1 MAVITYSQVNERYS
15 NQEQRDAARKLIAAG
30 RFGLGLFILGL
41 VALGIKVCEAQSS
54 GANPADTTVGALL
67 IAFLLFLFV
76 YLPSLGVRSLNGK
89 NIVKLSAV
97 VGMIS
102 SIILAPSIIG
112 ILCMVRYIKAA
123 AALKHYEPFYEE
135 TDNNDDVQ
143 VADIEDD
150 QPPTQPFR
158 GYQRNGVANIE
169 DDQPPTLLRKLLR
182 KRLSSIFAVLY
193 ALSMLAA
200 TTAAVMAYSQGKE
213 PDANMQGVYFIFA
226 FVFAL
231 ASGISAIVEIFTAK
245 AGKRLRAAGHLLCVL
260 GFGILV
266 LAAIVGVSAMFD
278 QAHLRTDA
286 ANASN
291 SATHTPRDKY
301 DEGPPDATEILEL
314 VNQERQSKGV
324 SPLAVDERLV
334 ASAREK
340 AEDMVKN
347 QYLEHISPAT
357 GVDGYTLVFRNTNQL
372 CSYAGENLQWYP
384 KYGATS
390 RDSYNSTKGSEA
402 HHNATIDSKYKLVGI
417 YVAEGRLNGQDGY
430 YSVQHF
436 CQLN

>member
-15 NQEQRDAARKLIAAG
+15 NQEQRDAARKLVAAG
-30 RFGLGLFILGL
+30 RLGLGLFILAL
-41 VALGIKVCEAQSS
+41 VVLGVKTGVGQSN

-67 IAFLLFLFV
+67 IALLLFLVV
-76 YLPSLGVRSLNGK
+76 YLPSVGVRNLGSK
-89 NIVKLSAV
+89 KMVKLSVAV
-97 VGMIS
+97 G
-102 SIILAPSIIG
+102 ILGSVMLTPGIVG
-112 ILCMVRYIKAA
+112 ILCMVRYIKAV

-135 TDNNDDVQ
+135 TGSNDDVQ

-158 GYQRNGVANIE
+158 GYQRNGVADIE

-182 KRLSSIFAVLY
+182 KRLSSVFAVLY
-193 ALSMLAA
+193 ALSMLVA

-266 LAAIVGVSAMFD
+266 LAAMIGVFS
-278 QAHLRTDA
+278 QAHPGTTK
-286 ANASN
+286 ANAGN
-291 SATHTPRDKY
+291 THTTRDKY

-340 AEDMVKN
+340 AEDMAVRS
-347 QYLEHISPAT
+347 YLKHDNPEGVPGTELVFKRTGDLCKYGGENIQFFPGEKVTSRMVVNSWKESKPHYDGMLNGKYLLT
-357 GVDGYTLVFRNTNQL
+357 GVYVKQGT
-372 CSYAGENLQWYP
+372 YA
-384 KYGATS
+384 AS
-390 RDSYNSTKGSEA
+390 
-402 HHNATIDSKYKLVGI
+402 
-417 YVAEGRLNGQDGY
+417 DGY

-436 CQLN
+436 CQIEQ

>member
-143 VADIEDD
+143 VAD
-150 QPPTQPFR
+150 
-158 GYQRNGVANIE
+158 IE

-340 AEDMVKN
+340 AEDMAVRS
-347 QYLEHISPAT
+347 YLKHDNPEGVPGTELVFKRTGDLCKYGGENIQFFPGEKVTSRMVVNSWKESKPHYDGMLNGKYLLT
-357 GVDGYTLVFRNTNQL
+357 GVYVKQGT
-372 CSYAGENLQWYP
+372 YA
-384 KYGATS
+384 AS
-390 RDSYNSTKGSEA
+390 
-402 HHNATIDSKYKLVGI
+402 
-417 YVAEGRLNGQDGY
+417 DGY

-436 CQLN
+436 CQIEQ

>member
-143 VADIEDD
+143 VANIEDD

-193 ALSMLAA
+193 ALSMLVA

-266 LAAIVGVSAMFD
+266 LAAMIGVFS
-278 QAHLRTDA
+278 QVHPGTTK
-286 ANASN
+286 ANAGN
-291 SATHTPRDKY
+291 THTTRDKY

-340 AEDMVKN
+340 AEDMAVRS
-347 QYLEHISPAT
+347 YLKHDNPEGVPGTELVFKRTGDLCKYGGENIQFFPGEKVTSRMVVNSWKESKPHYDGMLNGKYLLT
-357 GVDGYTLVFRNTNQL
+357 GVYVKQGT
-372 CSYAGENLQWYP
+372 YA
-384 KYGATS
+384 AS
-390 RDSYNSTKGSEA
+390 
-402 HHNATIDSKYKLVGI
+402 
-417 YVAEGRLNGQDGY
+417 DGY

-436 CQLN
+436 CQIEQ

>member
-1 MAVITYSQVNERYS
+1 MAVITYSQIDERYS
-15 NQEQRDAARKLIAAG
+15 NQKQQDAARKIVAAG
-30 RFGLGLFILGL
+30 RLGVTLFVLAL

-54 GANPADTTVGALL
+54 GANPADTTALTL
-67 IAFLLFLFV
+67 FIALLLFLVV
-76 YLPSLGVRSLNGK
+76 YLPSVGVRNLGSK
-89 NIVKLSAV
+89 KMVKLSV
-97 VGMIS
+97 IVG
-102 SIILAPSIIG
+102 ILGSVMLTPGIIG

-143 VADIEDD
+143 
-150 QPPTQPFR
+150 
-158 GYQRNGVANIE
+158 VANIE

>member
-1 MAVITYSQVNERYS
+1 MAVITYSQVDERYS

-112 ILCMVRYIKAA
+112 ILCMVRYIKAV

-135 TDNNDDVQ
+135 TGSNDDVQ
-143 VADIEDD
+143 VAD
-150 QPPTQPFR
+150 
-158 GYQRNGVANIE
+158 IE

-193 ALSMLAA
+193 ALGMFVATMSAA
-200 TTAAVMAYSQGKE
+200 IAYSHGKE
-213 PDANMQGVYFIFA
+213 PDASMQGVYFIFA

-384 KYGATS
+384 KDGATS
-390 RDSYNSTKGSEA
+390 RNSYNSTKGSEA
-402 HHNATIDSKYKLVGI
+402 HHNATIDGKYKLVGI

-430 YSVQHF
+430 YSAQHF

>member
-1 MAVITYSQVNERYS
+1 MAVITYSQIDERYS
-15 NQEQRDAARKLIAAG
+15 NQKQQDAARKIVAAG
-30 RFGLGLFILGL
+30 RLGVTLFVLAL

-54 GANPADTTVGALL
+54 GANPADTTALTL
-67 IAFLLFLFV
+67 FIALLLFLVV
-76 YLPSLGVRSLNGK
+76 YLPSVGVRNLGSK
-89 NIVKLSAV
+89 KMVKLSV
-97 VGMIS
+97 IVG
-102 SIILAPSIIG
+102 ILGSVMLTPGIIG

-143 VADIEDD
+143 
-150 QPPTQPFR
+150 
-158 GYQRNGVANIE
+158 VANIE

-266 LAAIVGVSAMFD
+266 LAAMIGVFS
-278 QAHLRTDA
+278 QVHPGTTK
-286 ANASN
+286 ANAGN
-291 SATHTPRDKY
+291 THTTRDKY

-340 AEDMVKN
+340 AEDMAVRS
-347 QYLEHISPAT
+347 YLKHDNPEGVPGTELVFKRTGDLCKYGGENIQFFPGEKVTSRMVVNSWKESKPHYDGMLNGKYLLT
-357 GVDGYTLVFRNTNQL
+357 GVYVKQGT
-372 CSYAGENLQWYP
+372 YA
-384 KYGATS
+384 AS
-390 RDSYNSTKGSEA
+390 
-402 HHNATIDSKYKLVGI
+402 
-417 YVAEGRLNGQDGY
+417 DGY

-436 CQLN
+436 CQIEQ

>member
-143 VADIEDD
+143 VANIEDD

-266 LAAIVGVSAMFD
+266 LAAMIGVFS
-278 QAHLRTDA
+278 QVHPGTTK
-286 ANASN
+286 ANAGN
-291 SATHTPRDKY
+291 THTTRDKY

-340 AEDMVKN
+340 AEDMAVRS
-347 QYLEHISPAT
+347 YLKHDNPEGVPGTELVFKRTGDLCKYGGENIQFFPGEKVTSRMVVNSWKESKPHYDGMLNGKYLLT
-357 GVDGYTLVFRNTNQL
+357 GVYVKQGT
-372 CSYAGENLQWYP
+372 YA
-384 KYGATS
+384 AS
-390 RDSYNSTKGSEA
+390 
-402 HHNATIDSKYKLVGI
+402 
-417 YVAEGRLNGQDGY
+417 DGY

-436 CQLN
+436 CQIEQ

>member
-193 ALSMLAA
+193 AISMLVA

-213 PDANMQGVYFIFA
+213 PDVNTQGVYFIFA

-266 LAAIVGVSAMFD
+266 LAAMIGVFS
-278 QAHLRTDA
+278 QVHPGTTK
-286 ANASN
+286 ANAGN
-291 SATHTPRDKY
+291 THTTRDKY

-340 AEDMVKN
+340 AEDMAVRS
-347 QYLEHISPAT
+347 YLKHDNPEGVPGTELVFKRTGDLCKYGGENIQFFPGEKVTSRMVVNSWKESKPHYDGMLNGKYLLT
-357 GVDGYTLVFRNTNQL
+357 GVYVKQGT
-372 CSYAGENLQWYP
+372 YA
-384 KYGATS
+384 AS
-390 RDSYNSTKGSEA
+390 
-402 HHNATIDSKYKLVGI
+402 
-417 YVAEGRLNGQDGY
+417 DGY

-436 CQLN
+436 CQIEQ

>member
-1 MAVITYSQVNERYS
+1 MAVITYSQVDERYS
-15 NQEQRDAARKLIAAG
+15 NQEQRDAARKLVAAG
-30 RFGLGLFILGL
+30 RLGLGLFILGL

-54 GANPADTTVGALL
+54 GANPVDTTVSALL

-112 ILCMVRYIKAA
+112 ILCMVRYIKAV

-135 TDNNDDVQ
+135 TGSNDDVQ
-143 VADIEDD
+143 VAD
-150 QPPTQPFR
+150 
-158 GYQRNGVANIE
+158 IE

-266 LAAIVGVSAMFD
+266 LAAMIGVFS
-278 QAHLRTDA
+278 QVHPGTTK
-286 ANASN
+286 ANAGN
-291 SATHTPRDKY
+291 THTTRDKY

-340 AEDMVKN
+340 AEDMAVRS
-347 QYLEHISPAT
+347 YLKHDNPEGVPGTELVFKRTGDLCKYGGENIQFFPGEKVTSRMVVNSWKESKPHYDGMLNGKYLLT
-357 GVDGYTLVFRNTNQL
+357 GVYVKQGT
-372 CSYAGENLQWYP
+372 YA
-384 KYGATS
+384 AS
-390 RDSYNSTKGSEA
+390 
-402 HHNATIDSKYKLVGI
+402 
-417 YVAEGRLNGQDGY
+417 DGY

-436 CQLN
+436 CQIEQ

>member
-1 MAVITYSQVNERYS
+1 MAVITYSQVDERYS
-15 NQEQRDAARKLIAAG
+15 NQEQRDAARKLVAAG
-30 RFGLGLFILGL
+30 RLGLGLFILGL

-54 GANPADTTVGALL
+54 GANPVDTTVSALL

-150 QPPTQPFR
+150 QPPT
-158 GYQRNGVANIE
+158 
-169 DDQPPTLLRKLLR
+169 LLRKLLR

-245 AGKRLRAAGHLLCVL
+245 AGKRLRAVSHLLCVF

-266 LAAIVGVSAMFD
+266 LAAMIGVFS
-278 QAHLRTDA
+278 QVHPGTTK
-286 ANASN
+286 ANAGN
-291 SATHTPRDKY
+291 THTTRDKY

-340 AEDMVKN
+340 AEDMAVRS
-347 QYLEHISPAT
+347 YLKHDNPEGVPGTELVFKRTGDLCKYGGENIQFFPGEKVTSRMVVNSWKESKPHYDGMLNGKYLLT
-357 GVDGYTLVFRNTNQL
+357 GVYVKQGT
-372 CSYAGENLQWYP
+372 YA
-384 KYGATS
+384 AS
-390 RDSYNSTKGSEA
+390 
-402 HHNATIDSKYKLVGI
+402 
-417 YVAEGRLNGQDGY
+417 DGY

-436 CQLN
+436 CQIEQ

>member
-150 QPPTQPFR
+150 QPPT
-158 GYQRNGVANIE
+158 
-169 DDQPPTLLRKLLR
+169 LLRKLLR

-193 ALSMLAA
+193 ALSMLVA
-200 TTAAVMAYSQGKE
+200 TTAAVIAYSHGKE

-231 ASGISAIVEIFTAK
+231 ASGISAIVEIFTVK
-245 AGKRLRAAGHLLCVL
+245 AGKRLRAVGHLLCVL
-260 GFGILV
+260 GFGIFV
-266 LAAIVGVSAMFD
+266 LAATVGVLATFG

-340 AEDMVKN
+340 AEDMAVRS
-347 QYLEHISPAT
+347 YLKHDNPEGVPGTELVFKRTGDLCKYGGENIQFFPGEKVTSRMVVNSWKESKPHYDGMLNGKYLLT
-357 GVDGYTLVFRNTNQL
+357 GVYVKQGT
-372 CSYAGENLQWYP
+372 YA
-384 KYGATS
+384 AS
-390 RDSYNSTKGSEA
+390 
-402 HHNATIDSKYKLVGI
+402 
-417 YVAEGRLNGQDGY
+417 DGY

-436 CQLN
+436 CQIEQ

>member
-30 RFGLGLFILGL
+30 RLGLGLFILAL
-41 VALGIKVCEAQSS
+41 VVLGVKTGVGQSN

-112 ILCMVRYIKAA
+112 ILCMVRYIKAV

-135 TDNNDDVQ
+135 TGSNDDVQ
-143 VADIEDD
+143 VAD
-150 QPPTQPFR
+150 
-158 GYQRNGVANIE
+158 IE

-245 AGKRLRAAGHLLCVL
+245 AGKRLRAVSHLLCVF

-266 LAAIVGVSAMFD
+266 LAAMIGVFS
-278 QAHLRTDA
+278 QVHPGTTK
-286 ANASN
+286 ANAGN
-291 SATHTPRDKY
+291 THTTRDKY

-340 AEDMVKN
+340 AEDMAVRS
-347 QYLEHISPAT
+347 YLKHDNPEGVPGTELVFKRTGDLCKYGGENIQFFPGEKVTSRMVVNSWKESKPHYDGMLNGKYLLT
-357 GVDGYTLVFRNTNQL
+357 GVYVKQGT
-372 CSYAGENLQWYP
+372 YA
-384 KYGATS
+384 AS
-390 RDSYNSTKGSEA
+390 
-402 HHNATIDSKYKLVGI
+402 
-417 YVAEGRLNGQDGY
+417 DGY

-436 CQLN
+436 CQIEQ

>member
-1 MAVITYSQVNERYS
+1 MAVITYSQVDERYS
-15 NQEQRDAARKLIAAG
+15 NQEQRDAARKLVAAG
-30 RFGLGLFILGL
+30 RLGLGLFILGL
-41 VALGIKVCEAQSS
+41 VALGIKVCEAQFS
-54 GANPADTTVGALL
+54 GANPDDTTVSALL

-123 AALKHYEPFYEE
+123 GALKHYEPFCEE
-135 TDNNDDVQ
+135 TGDNDDVQ
-143 VADIEDD
+143 VAD
-150 QPPTQPFR
+150 
-158 GYQRNGVANIE
+158 IE

-193 ALSMLAA
+193 ALSMLVA

-213 PDANMQGVYFIFA
+213 PDINMQGVYFIFA

-266 LAAIVGVSAMFD
+266 LAAMIGVFS
-278 QAHLRTDA
+278 QVHPGTTK
-286 ANASN
+286 ANAGN
-291 SATHTPRDKY
+291 THTTRDKY

-340 AEDMVKN
+340 AEDMAVRS
-347 QYLEHISPAT
+347 YLKHDNPEGVPGTELVFKRTGDLCKYGGENIQFFPGEKVTSRMVVNSWKESKPHYDGMLNGKYLLT
-357 GVDGYTLVFRNTNQL
+357 GVYVKQGT
-372 CSYAGENLQWYP
+372 YA
-384 KYGATS
+384 AS
-390 RDSYNSTKGSEA
+390 
-402 HHNATIDSKYKLVGI
+402 
-417 YVAEGRLNGQDGY
+417 DGY

-436 CQLN
+436 CQIEQ

>member
-1 MAVITYSQVNERYS
+1 MAVITYSQVDERYS

-30 RFGLGLFILGL
+30 RFGLGLFVLALVVLG
-41 VALGIKVCEAQSS
+41 VKTATQSS
-54 GANPADTTVGALL
+54 GINPADTTALAL
-67 IAFLLFLFV
+67 FIAFLLFLFV
-76 YLPSLGVRSLNGK
+76 YLPSVGVRNLGSK
-89 NIVKLSAV
+89 KMVKLSVAV
-97 VGMIS
+97 G
-102 SIILAPSIIG
+102 ILGSVMLTPGIIG
-112 ILCMVRYIKAA
+112 ILCMVRYIKAV

-135 TDNNDDVQ
+135 TGSNDDVQ
-143 VADIEDD
+143 VAD
-150 QPPTQPFR
+150 
-158 GYQRNGVANIE
+158 IE

-245 AGKRLRAAGHLLCVL
+245 AGKRLRAVSHLLCVF

-266 LAAIVGVSAMFD
+266 LAAMIGVFS
-278 QAHLRTDA
+278 QVHPGTTK
-286 ANASN
+286 ANAGN
-291 SATHTPRDKY
+291 THTTRDKY

>member
-15 NQEQRDAARKLIAAG
+15 NQEQRDAARKLVAAG
-30 RFGLGLFILGL
+30 RLGLGLFILAL
-41 VALGIKVCEAQSS
+41 VVLGVKTGVGQSN

-67 IAFLLFLFV
+67 IALLLFLVV
-76 YLPSLGVRSLNGK
+76 YLPSVGVRNLGSK
-89 NIVKLSAV
+89 KMVKLSVAV
-97 VGMIS
+97 G
-102 SIILAPSIIG
+102 ILGSVMLTPGIVG
-112 ILCMVRYIKAA
+112 ILCMVRYIKAVG
-123 AALKHYEPFYEE
+123 ALKHYEPFCEE
-135 TDNNDDVQ
+135 TGDNDDVQ
-143 VADIEDD
+143 VAD
-150 QPPTQPFR
+150 
-158 GYQRNGVANIE
+158 IE

-193 ALSMLAA
+193 ALSMLVA

-213 PDANMQGVYFIFA
+213 PDINMQGVYFIFA

-245 AGKRLRAAGHLLCVL
+245 AGKRLRAVSHLLCVF

-266 LAAIVGVSAMFD
+266 LAAMIGVFS
-278 QAHLRTDA
+278 QVHPGTTK
-286 ANASN
+286 ANAGN
-291 SATHTPRDKY
+291 THTTRDKY

-340 AEDMVKN
+340 AEDMAVRS
-347 QYLEHISPAT
+347 YLKHDNPEGVPGTELVFKRTGDLCKYGGENIQFFPGEKITSRMVVNSWKESKPHYDGMLNGKYLLT
-357 GVDGYTLVFRNTNQL
+357 GVYVKQGT
-372 CSYAGENLQWYP
+372 YA
-384 KYGATS
+384 AS
-390 RDSYNSTKGSEA
+390 
-402 HHNATIDSKYKLVGI
+402 
-417 YVAEGRLNGQDGY
+417 DGY

-436 CQLN
+436 CQIEQ

>member
-1 MAVITYSQVNERYS
+1 MAVITYSQVDERYS
-15 NQEQRDAARKLIAAG
+15 NQEQRDAARKLVAAG
-30 RFGLGLFILGL
+30 RLGLGLFILGL

-54 GANPADTTVGALL
+54 GANPVDTTVSALL

-76 YLPSLGVRSLNGK
+76 YLPSVGMRNLGSK
-89 NIVKLSAV
+89 KTVKLSAV
-97 VGMIS
+97 TG
-102 SIILAPSIIG
+102 IIG
-112 ILCMVRYIKAA
+112 SVILTPGIVGIWSMVRYIKAA
-123 AALKHYEPFYEE
+123 AALKHYEPFCEE
-135 TDNNDDVQ
+135 TGDNDDVQ
-143 VADIEDD
+143 VAD
-150 QPPTQPFR
+150 
-158 GYQRNGVANIE
+158 IE

-213 PDANMQGVYFIFA
+213 PDINMQGVYFIFA

-266 LAAIVGVSAMFD
+266 LAAMIGVFS
-278 QAHLRTDA
+278 QAHPGTTK
-286 ANASN
+286 ANAGN
-291 SATHTPRDKY
+291 THTPRDKY

-340 AEDMVKN
+340 AEDMAVRS
-347 QYLEHISPAT
+347 YLKHDNPEGVPGTELVFKRTGDLCKYGGENIQFFPGEKVTSRMVVNSWKESKPHYDGMLNGKYLLT
-357 GVDGYTLVFRNTNQL
+357 GVYVKQGT
-372 CSYAGENLQWYP
+372 YA
-384 KYGATS
+384 AS
-390 RDSYNSTKGSEA
+390 
-402 HHNATIDSKYKLVGI
+402 
-417 YVAEGRLNGQDGY
+417 DGY

-436 CQLN
+436 CQIEQ

>member
-1 MAVITYSQVNERYS
+1 MAVITYSQIDERYS
-15 NQEQRDAARKLIAAG
+15 NQKQQDAARKIVAAG
-30 RFGLGLFILGL
+30 RLGVTLFVLAL

-54 GANPADTTVGALL
+54 GANPVDTTVSALL

-112 ILCMVRYIKAA
+112 ILCMVRYIKAVG
-123 AALKHYEPFYEE
+123 ALKHYEPFCEE
-135 TDNNDDVQ
+135 TGDNDDVQ
-143 VADIEDD
+143 VAD
-150 QPPTQPFR
+150 
-158 GYQRNGVANIE
+158 IE

-213 PDANMQGVYFIFA
+213 PDINMQGVYFIFA

-266 LAAIVGVSAMFD
+266 LAAMIGVFS
-278 QAHLRTDA
+278 QAHPGTTK
-286 ANASN
+286 ANAGN
-291 SATHTPRDKY
+291 THTPRDKY

-340 AEDMVKN
+340 AEDMAVRS
-347 QYLEHISPAT
+347 YLKHDNPEGVPGTELVFKRTGDLCKYGGENIQFFPGEKVTSRMVVNSWKESKPHYDGMLNGKYLLT
-357 GVDGYTLVFRNTNQL
+357 GVYVKQGT
-372 CSYAGENLQWYP
+372 YA
-384 KYGATS
+384 AS
-390 RDSYNSTKGSEA
+390 
-402 HHNATIDSKYKLVGI
+402 
-417 YVAEGRLNGQDGY
+417 DGY

-436 CQLN
+436 CQIEQ

>member
-245 AGKRLRAAGHLLCVL
+245 AGKRSRAVSHLLCVL

-266 LAAIVGVSAMFD
+266 LAAMIGVFS
-278 QAHLRTDA
+278 QAHPGTTK
-286 ANASN
+286 ANAGN
-291 SATHTPRDKY
+291 THTTRDKY

-340 AEDMVKN
+340 AEDMAVRS
-347 QYLEHISPAT
+347 YLKHDNPEGVPGTELVFKRTGDLCKYGGENIQFFPGEKVTSRMVVNSWKESKPHYDGMLNGKYLLT
-357 GVDGYTLVFRNTNQL
+357 GVYVKQGT
-372 CSYAGENLQWYP
+372 YA
-384 KYGATS
+384 AS
-390 RDSYNSTKGSEA
+390 
-402 HHNATIDSKYKLVGI
+402 
-417 YVAEGRLNGQDGY
+417 DGY

-436 CQLN
+436 CQIEQ

>member
-1 MAVITYSQVNERYS
+1 MAVITYSQVDERYS

-30 RFGLGLFILGL
+30 RFGLGLFVLALVVLG
-41 VALGIKVCEAQSS
+41 VKTATQSS
-54 GANPADTTVGALL
+54 GINPADTTALAL
-67 IAFLLFLFV
+67 FIAFLLFLFV
-76 YLPSLGVRSLNGK
+76 YLPSVGVRNLGSK
-89 NIVKLSAV
+89 KMVKLSVAV
-97 VGMIS
+97 G
-102 SIILAPSIIG
+102 ILGSVMLTPGIVG
-112 ILCMVRYIKAA
+112 ILCMVRYIKAV

-135 TDNNDDVQ
+135 TGSNDDVQ
-143 VADIEDD
+143 VAD
-150 QPPTQPFR
+150 
-158 GYQRNGVANIE
+158 IE

-193 ALSMLAA
+193 ALSMLVA

-213 PDANMQGVYFIFA
+213 PDINMQGVYFIFA
-226 FVFAL
+226 FVFTL
-231 ASGISAIVEIFTAK
+231 ASGISAIVEMFTAK

-266 LAAIVGVSAMFD
+266 LAAMIGVFS
-278 QAHLRTDA
+278 QAHPGTTK
-286 ANASN
+286 ANAGN
-291 SATHTPRDKY
+291 THTPRDKY

>member
-1 MAVITYSQVNERYS
+1 MAVITYSQVDERYS

-30 RFGLGLFILGL
+30 RFGLGLFVLALVVLG
-41 VALGIKVCEAQSS
+41 VKTATQSS
-54 GANPADTTVGALL
+54 GVNPADTTALAL
-67 IAFLLFLFV
+67 FIAFLLFLVV
-76 YLPSLGVRSLNGK
+76 YLPSVGVRNLGSK
-89 NIVKLSAV
+89 KMVKLSVAV
-97 VGMIS
+97 G
-102 SIILAPSIIG
+102 ILGSVILTPGIVG

-135 TDNNDDVQ
+135 TGSNDDVQ
-143 VADIEDD
+143 VAD
-150 QPPTQPFR
+150 
-158 GYQRNGVANIE
+158 IE

-266 LAAIVGVSAMFD
+266 LAAMIGVFS
-278 QAHLRTDA
+278 QVHPGTTK
-286 ANASN
+286 ANAGN
-291 SATHTPRDKY
+291 THTTRDKY

-340 AEDMVKN
+340 AEDMAVRS
-347 QYLEHISPAT
+347 YLKHDNPEGVPGTELVFKRTGDLCKYGGENIQFFPGEKVTSRMVVNSWKESKPHYDGMLNGKYLLT
-357 GVDGYTLVFRNTNQL
+357 GVYVKQGT
-372 CSYAGENLQWYP
+372 YA
-384 KYGATS
+384 AS
-390 RDSYNSTKGSEA
+390 
-402 HHNATIDSKYKLVGI
+402 
-417 YVAEGRLNGQDGY
+417 DGY

-436 CQLN
+436 CQIEQ

>member
-1 MAVITYSQVNERYS
+1 MAVITYSQVDERYS

-30 RFGLGLFILGL
+30 RFGLGLFVLALVVLG
-41 VALGIKVCEAQSS
+41 VKTATQSS
-54 GANPADTTVGALL
+54 GINPADTTALAL
-67 IAFLLFLFV
+67 FIAFLLFLFV
-76 YLPSLGVRSLNGK
+76 YLPSVGVRNLGSK
-89 NIVKLSAV
+89 KMVKLSVAV
-97 VGMIS
+97 G
-102 SIILAPSIIG
+102 ILGSVMLTPGIVG
-112 ILCMVRYIKAA
+112 ILCMVRYIKAV

-135 TDNNDDVQ
+135 TGSNDDVQ
-143 VADIEDD
+143 VAD
-150 QPPTQPFR
+150 
-158 GYQRNGVANIE
+158 IE

-193 ALSMLAA
+193 ALSMLVA

-213 PDANMQGVYFIFA
+213 PDINMQGVYFIFA
-226 FVFAL
+226 SVFAL
-231 ASGISAIVEIFTAK
+231 ASGISAIVEMFTAK

-266 LAAIVGVSAMFD
+266 LAAMIGVFS
-278 QAHLRTDA
+278 QAHPGTTK
-286 ANASN
+286 ANAGN
-291 SATHTPRDKY
+291 THTPRDKY

-402 HHNATIDSKYKLVGI
+402 HNNATIDSKYKLVGI

>member
-1 MAVITYSQVNERYS
+1 MAVITYSQVDERYS

-30 RFGLGLFILGL
+30 RFGLGLFVLALVVLG
-41 VALGIKVCEAQSS
+41 VKTATQSS
-54 GANPADTTVGALL
+54 GINPADTTALAL
-67 IAFLLFLFV
+67 FIAFLLFLFV
-76 YLPSLGVRSLNGK
+76 YLPSVGVRNLGSK
-89 NIVKLSAV
+89 KMVKLSVAV
-97 VGMIS
+97 G
-102 SIILAPSIIG
+102 ILGSVMLTPGIVG

-143 VADIEDD
+143 VA
-150 QPPTQPFR
+150 
-158 GYQRNGVANIE
+158 NIE

-193 ALSMLAA
+193 ALSMLVA

-213 PDANMQGVYFIFA
+213 PDINMQGVYFIFA

-266 LAAIVGVSAMFD
+266 LAAMIGVFS
-278 QAHLRTDA
+278 QVHPGTTK
-286 ANASN
+286 ANAGN
-291 SATHTPRDKY
+291 THTTRDKY

-340 AEDMVKN
+340 AEDMAVRS
-347 QYLEHISPAT
+347 YLKHDNPEGVPGTELVFKRTGDLCKYGGENIQFFPGEKVTSRMVVNSWKESKPHYDGMLNGKYLLT
-357 GVDGYTLVFRNTNQL
+357 GVYVKQGT
-372 CSYAGENLQWYP
+372 YA
-384 KYGATS
+384 AS
-390 RDSYNSTKGSEA
+390 
-402 HHNATIDSKYKLVGI
+402 
-417 YVAEGRLNGQDGY
+417 DGY

-436 CQLN
+436 CQIEQ

>member
-150 QPPTQPFR
+150 QPPT
-158 GYQRNGVANIE
+158 
-169 DDQPPTLLRKLLR
+169 LLRKLLR

-245 AGKRLRAAGHLLCVL
+245 AGKRLRAVSHILCVF

-266 LAAIVGVSAMFD
+266 LAAMIGVFS
-278 QAHLRTDA
+278 QVHPGTTK
-286 ANASN
+286 ANAGN
-291 SATHTPRDKY
+291 THTTRDKY

-340 AEDMVKN
+340 AEDMAVRS
-347 QYLEHISPAT
+347 YLKHDNPEGVPGTELVFKRTGDLCKYGGENIQFFPGEKVTSRMVVNSWKESKPHYDGMLNGKYLLT
-357 GVDGYTLVFRNTNQL
+357 GVYVKQGT
-372 CSYAGENLQWYP
+372 YA
-384 KYGATS
+384 AS
-390 RDSYNSTKGSEA
+390 
-402 HHNATIDSKYKLVGI
+402 
-417 YVAEGRLNGQDGY
+417 DGY

-436 CQLN
+436 CQIEQ

>member
-1 MAVITYSQVNERYS
+1 MAVITYSQVDERYS

-30 RFGLGLFILGL
+30 RFGLGLFVLALVVLG
-41 VALGIKVCEAQSS
+41 VKTATQSS
-54 GANPADTTVGALL
+54 GVNPADTTALAL
-67 IAFLLFLFV
+67 FIAFLLFLVV
-76 YLPSLGVRSLNGK
+76 YLPSVGVRNLGSK
-89 NIVKLSAV
+89 KMVKLSVAV
-97 VGMIS
+97 G
-102 SIILAPSIIG
+102 ILGSVILTPGIVG

-135 TDNNDDVQ
+135 TGSNDDVQ

-150 QPPTQPFR
+150 QPPT
-158 GYQRNGVANIE
+158 
-169 DDQPPTLLRKLLR
+169 LLKKLLR

-193 ALSMLAA
+193 ALSMLVA

>member
-15 NQEQRDAARKLIAAG
+15 NQEQRDAARKLVAAG
-30 RFGLGLFILGL
+30 RLGLGLFILAL
-41 VALGIKVCEAQSS
+41 VVLGVKTGVGQSN

-67 IAFLLFLFV
+67 IALLLFLVV
-76 YLPSLGVRSLNGK
+76 YLPSVGVCNLGSK
-89 NIVKLSAV
+89 KMVKLSVAV
-97 VGMIS
+97 G
-102 SIILAPSIIG
+102 ILGSVMLTPGIVG
-112 ILCMVRYIKAA
+112 ILCMVRYIKAV

-135 TDNNDDVQ
+135 TGSNDDVQ
-143 VADIEDD
+143 VAD
-150 QPPTQPFR
+150 
-158 GYQRNGVANIE
+158 IE

-200 TTAAVMAYSQGKE
+200 TTAAVMVYSQGKE

-245 AGKRLRAAGHLLCVL
+245 AGKRLRAVSHLLCVF

-266 LAAIVGVSAMFD
+266 LAAMIGVFS
-278 QAHLRTDA
+278 QAHPGTTK
-286 ANASN
+286 ANAGN
-291 SATHTPRDKY
+291 THTPRDKY

-340 AEDMVKN
+340 AEDMAVRS
-347 QYLEHISPAT
+347 YLKHDNPEGVPGTELVFKRTGDLCKYGGENIQFFPGEKVTSRMVVNSWKESKPHYDGMLNGKYLLT
-357 GVDGYTLVFRNTNQL
+357 GVYVKQGT
-372 CSYAGENLQWYP
+372 YA
-384 KYGATS
+384 AS
-390 RDSYNSTKGSEA
+390 
-402 HHNATIDSKYKLVGI
+402 
-417 YVAEGRLNGQDGY
+417 DGY

-436 CQLN
+436 CQIEQ

>member
-15 NQEQRDAARKLIAAG
+15 NQKQQDAARKIVAAG
-30 RFGLGLFILGL
+30 RLGVTLFVLAL
-41 VALGIKVCEAQSS
+41 VALGVKVCVAQSS
-54 GANPADTTVGALL
+54 GANPADTTAGALL

-76 YLPSLGVRSLNGK
+76 YLPSVGMRNLGSK
-89 NIVKLSAV
+89 KTVKLSA
-97 VGMIS
+97 IT
-102 SIILAPSIIG
+102 G
-112 ILCMVRYIKAA
+112 ILGSVILTPGIVGIWSMVRYIKAA

-135 TDNNDDVQ
+135 TGGNDDIQ
-143 VADIEDD
+143 VADVKD
-150 QPPTQPFR
+150 
-158 GYQRNGVANIE
+158 N
-169 DDQPPTLLRKLLR
+169 QPPTLLRKLLR
-182 KRLSSIFAVLY
+182 KRLSSIFAALY
-193 ALSMLAA
+193 SLSMLVA
-200 TTAAVMAYSQGKE
+200 TTAAVIAYSQGKE

-245 AGKRLRAAGHLLCVL
+245 AGKRLRAVGHLLCVL
-260 GFGILV
+260 GFGIFV
-266 LAAIVGVSAMFD
+266 LAATVGVLATFG

-291 SATHTPRDKY
+291 SATHTTRDKY

-340 AEDMVKN
+340 AEDMVARS
-347 QYLEHISPAT
+347 YLKHDNPEGVPGTELVFKRTGDLCKYGGENIQFFPGEKVTSRMVVNSWKESKPHYDGMLNGKYLLT
-357 GVDGYTLVFRNTNQL
+357 GVYVKQGT
-372 CSYAGENLQWYP
+372 YA
-384 KYGATS
+384 AS
-390 RDSYNSTKGSEA
+390 
-402 HHNATIDSKYKLVGI
+402 
-417 YVAEGRLNGQDGY
+417 DGY

-436 CQLN
+436 CQIEQ

>member
-1 MAVITYSQVNERYS
+1 MAVITYSQVDERYS
-15 NQEQRDAARKLIAAG
+15 NQEQRDAARKLVAAG
-30 RFGLGLFILGL
+30 RLGLGLFILGL

-54 GANPADTTVGALL
+54 GANPVDTTVSALL

-112 ILCMVRYIKAA
+112 ILCMVRYIKAVG
-123 AALKHYEPFYEE
+123 ALKHYEPFCEE
-135 TDNNDDVQ
+135 TGDNDDVQ
-143 VADIEDD
+143 VAD
-150 QPPTQPFR
+150 
-158 GYQRNGVANIE
+158 IE

-193 ALSMLAA
+193 ALSMLVA

-213 PDANMQGVYFIFA
+213 PDINMQGVYFIFA

-266 LAAIVGVSAMFD
+266 LAAMIGVFS
-278 QAHLRTDA
+278 QVHPGTTK
-286 ANASN
+286 ANAGN
-291 SATHTPRDKY
+291 THTTRDKY
-301 DEGPPDATEILEL
+301 DEGPPDAAEILEL

-340 AEDMVKN
+340 AEDMAVRS
-347 QYLEHISPAT
+347 YLKHDNPEGVPGTELVFKRTGDLCKYGGENIQFFPGEKVTSRMVVNSWKESKPHYDGMLNGKYLLT
-357 GVDGYTLVFRNTNQL
+357 GVYVKQGT
-372 CSYAGENLQWYP
+372 YA
-384 KYGATS
+384 AS
-390 RDSYNSTKGSEA
+390 
-402 HHNATIDSKYKLVGI
+402 
-417 YVAEGRLNGQDGY
+417 DGY

-436 CQLN
+436 CQIEQ

>member
-1 MAVITYSQVNERYS
+1 MAVITYSQVDERYS

-30 RFGLGLFILGL
+30 RFGLGLFVLALVVLG
-41 VALGIKVCEAQSS
+41 VKTATQSN
-54 GANPADTTVGALL
+54 GANPADTTALTL
-67 IAFLLFLFV
+67 FIAFLLFLFV
-76 YLPSLGVRSLNGK
+76 YLPSVGVRNLGSK
-89 NIVKLSAV
+89 KIVKLSVAV
-97 VGMIS
+97 GTLGSVMLTPGIV
-102 SIILAPSIIG
+102 G

-135 TDNNDDVQ
+135 TGSNDDVQ
-143 VADIEDD
+143 VAD
-150 QPPTQPFR
+150 
-158 GYQRNGVANIE
+158 IE

-193 ALSMLAA
+193 ALSMLVA
-200 TTAAVMAYSQGKE
+200 TTAAAIAYSHGKE

-286 ANASN
+286 ANASSN
-291 SATHTPRDKY
+291 ATHTSHDKY
-301 DEGPPDATEILEL
+301 DEDPPDATEILEL

-340 AEDMVKN
+340 AEDMAKN

-384 KYGATS
+384 KDGATS
-390 RDSYNSTKGSEA
+390 RNSYNSTKGSEA

>member
-15 NQEQRDAARKLIAAG
+15 NQEQRDAARKLVAAG
-30 RFGLGLFILGL
+30 RLGLGLFILAL
-41 VALGIKVCEAQSS
+41 VVLGVKTGVGQSNEAD
-54 GANPADTTVGALL
+54 PVDTTALTL
-67 IAFLLFLFV
+67 FIALLLFLVV
-76 YLPSLGVRSLNGK
+76 YLPSVGVRNLGSK
-89 NIVKLSAV
+89 KMVKLSV
-97 VGMIS
+97 IVG
-102 SIILAPSIIG
+102 ILGSVILTPGIVG

-150 QPPTQPFR
+150 QPPT
-158 GYQRNGVANIE
+158 
-169 DDQPPTLLRKLLR
+169 LLRKLLR

-193 ALSMLAA
+193 ALSMLVA

-213 PDANMQGVYFIFA
+213 PDINMQGVYFIFA

-266 LAAIVGVSAMFD
+266 LAAMIGVFS
-278 QAHLRTDA
+278 QVHPGTTK
-286 ANASN
+286 ANAGN
-291 SATHTPRDKY
+291 THTTRDKY

-314 VNQERQSKGV
+314 VNQERQSKGI

-340 AEDMVKN
+340 AEDMAVRS
-347 QYLEHISPAT
+347 YLKHDNPEGVPGTELVFKRTGDLCKYGGENIQFFPGEKVTSRMVVNSWKESKPHYDGMLNGKYLLT
-357 GVDGYTLVFRNTNQL
+357 GVYVKQGT
-372 CSYAGENLQWYP
+372 YA
-384 KYGATS
+384 AS
-390 RDSYNSTKGSEA
+390 
-402 HHNATIDSKYKLVGI
+402 
-417 YVAEGRLNGQDGY
+417 DGY

-436 CQLN
+436 CQIEQ

>member
-1 MAVITYSQVNERYS
+1 MAVITYSQVDERYS

-30 RFGLGLFILGL
+30 RFGLGLFVLALVVLG
-41 VALGIKVCEAQSS
+41 VKTATQSS
-54 GANPADTTVGALL
+54 GVNPADTTALAL
-67 IAFLLFLFV
+67 FIAFLLFLFV

-112 ILCMVRYIKAA
+112 ILCMVRYIKAV

-135 TDNNDDVQ
+135 TGSNDDVQ
-143 VADIEDD
+143 VAD
-150 QPPTQPFR
+150 
-158 GYQRNGVANIE
+158 IE

-193 ALSMLAA
+193 ALSMLVA

-213 PDANMQGVYFIFA
+213 PDVNTQGVYFIFA

-266 LAAIVGVSAMFD
+266 LAAMIGVFS
-278 QAHLRTDA
+278 QVHPGTTK
-286 ANASN
+286 ANAGN
-291 SATHTPRDKY
+291 THTPRDKY

-340 AEDMVKN
+340 AEDMAVRS
-347 QYLEHISPAT
+347 YLKHDNPEGVPGTELVFKRTGDLCKYGGENIQFFPGEKVTSRMVVNSWKESKPHHDGMLNGKYLLT
-357 GVDGYTLVFRNTNQL
+357 GVYVKQGT
-372 CSYAGENLQWYP
+372 YA
-384 KYGATS
+384 AS
-390 RDSYNSTKGSEA
+390 
-402 HHNATIDSKYKLVGI
+402 
-417 YVAEGRLNGQDGY
+417 DGY

-436 CQLN
+436 CQIEQ

>member
-1 MAVITYSQVNERYS
+1 MAVITYSQVDERYS
-15 NQEQRDAARKLIAAG
+15 NQEQRDAARKLVAAG
-30 RFGLGLFILGL
+30 RLGLGLFILGL

-112 ILCMVRYIKAA
+112 ILCMVRYIKAV

-135 TDNNDDVQ
+135 TGSNDDVQ
-143 VADIEDD
+143 VAD
-150 QPPTQPFR
+150 
-158 GYQRNGVANIE
+158 IE

-245 AGKRLRAAGHLLCVL
+245 AGKRLRAVSHLLCVF

-266 LAAIVGVSAMFD
+266 LAAMIGVFS
-278 QAHLRTDA
+278 QVHPGTTK
-286 ANASN
+286 ANAGN
-291 SATHTPRDKY
+291 THTTRDKD

-340 AEDMVKN
+340 AEDMAVRS
-347 QYLEHISPAT
+347 YLKHDNPEGVPGTELVFKRTGDLCKYGGENIQFFPGEKVTSRMVVNSWKESKPHYDGMLNGKYLLT
-357 GVDGYTLVFRNTNQL
+357 GVYVKQGT
-372 CSYAGENLQWYP
+372 YA
-384 KYGATS
+384 AS
-390 RDSYNSTKGSEA
+390 
-402 HHNATIDSKYKLVGI
+402 
-417 YVAEGRLNGQDGY
+417 DGY

-436 CQLN
+436 CQIEQ

>member
-30 RFGLGLFILGL
+30 RFGLGLFVLALVVLG
-41 VALGIKVCEAQSS
+41 VKTATQSS
-54 GANPADTTVGALL
+54 GVNPADTTALAL
-67 IAFLLFLFV
+67 FIAFLLFLVV
-76 YLPSLGVRSLNGK
+76 YLPSVGVRNLGSK
-89 NIVKLSAV
+89 KMVKLSVAV
-97 VGMIS
+97 G
-102 SIILAPSIIG
+102 ILGSVILTPGIVG

-135 TDNNDDVQ
+135 TGSNDDVQ

-266 LAAIVGVSAMFD
+266 LAAMIGVFS
-278 QAHLRTDA
+278 QVHPGTTK
-286 ANASN
+286 ANAGN
-291 SATHTPRDKY
+291 THTTRDKY

-340 AEDMVKN
+340 AEDMAVRS
-347 QYLEHISPAT
+347 YLKHDNPEGVPGTELVFKRTGDLCKYGGENIQFFPGEKVTSRMVVNSWKESKPHYDGMLNGKYLLT
-357 GVDGYTLVFRNTNQL
+357 GVYVKQGT
-372 CSYAGENLQWYP
+372 YA
-384 KYGATS
+384 AS
-390 RDSYNSTKGSEA
+390 
-402 HHNATIDSKYKLVGI
+402 
-417 YVAEGRLNGQDGY
+417 DGY

-436 CQLN
+436 CQIEQ

>member
-1 MAVITYSQVNERYS
+1 MAVITYSQVDERYS

-30 RFGLGLFILGL
+30 RFGLGLFVLALVVLG
-41 VALGIKVCEAQSS
+41 VKTATQSS
-54 GANPADTTVGALL
+54 GVNPADTTALAL
-67 IAFLLFLFV
+67 FIAFLLFLVV
-76 YLPSLGVRSLNGK
+76 YLPSVGVRNLGSK
-89 NIVKLSAV
+89 KMVKLSVAV
-97 VGMIS
+97 G
-102 SIILAPSIIG
+102 ILGSVILTPGIVG

-135 TDNNDDVQ
+135 TGSNDDVQ
-143 VADIEDD
+143 VAD
-150 QPPTQPFR
+150 
-158 GYQRNGVANIE
+158 IE

-193 ALSMLAA
+193 ALSMLVA

-213 PDANMQGVYFIFA
+213 PDINMQGVYFIFA

-231 ASGISAIVEIFTAK
+231 ASGISAIVEMFTAK

-266 LAAIVGVSAMFD
+266 LAAMIGVFS
-278 QAHLRTDA
+278 QVHPGTTK
-286 ANASN
+286 ANAGN
-291 SATHTPRDKY
+291 THTTRDKY

-340 AEDMVKN
+340 AEDMAVRS
-347 QYLEHISPAT
+347 YLKHDNPEGVPGTELVFKRTGDLCKYGGENIQFFPDEKVTSRMVVNSWKESKPHYDGMLNGKYLLT
-357 GVDGYTLVFRNTNQL
+357 GVYVKQGT
-372 CSYAGENLQWYP
+372 YA
-384 KYGATS
+384 AS
-390 RDSYNSTKGSEA
+390 
-402 HHNATIDSKYKLVGI
+402 
-417 YVAEGRLNGQDGY
+417 DGY

-436 CQLN
+436 CQIEQ

>member
-1 MAVITYSQVNERYS
+1 MAVITYSQVDERYS
-15 NQEQRDAARKLIAAG
+15 NQEQRDAARKLVAAG
-30 RFGLGLFILGL
+30 RLGLGLFILGL

-54 GANPADTTVGALL
+54 GANPVDTTVSALL

-112 ILCMVRYIKAA
+112 ILCMVRYIKAV

-135 TDNNDDVQ
+135 TGSNDDVQ
-143 VADIEDD
+143 VAD
-150 QPPTQPFR
+150 
-158 GYQRNGVANIE
+158 IE

-245 AGKRLRAAGHLLCVL
+245 AGKRLRAVSHILCVF

-266 LAAIVGVSAMFD
+266 LAAMIGVFS
-278 QAHLRTDA
+278 QVHPGTTK
-286 ANASN
+286 ANAGN
-291 SATHTPRDKY
+291 THTTRDKY

-340 AEDMVKN
+340 AEDMAVRS
-347 QYLEHISPAT
+347 YLKHDNPEGVPGTELVFKRTGDLCKYGGENIQFFPGEKVTSRMVVNSWKESKPHYDGMLNGKYLLT
-357 GVDGYTLVFRNTNQL
+357 GVYVKQGT
-372 CSYAGENLQWYP
+372 YA
-384 KYGATS
+384 AS
-390 RDSYNSTKGSEA
+390 
-402 HHNATIDSKYKLVGI
+402 
-417 YVAEGRLNGQDGY
+417 DGY

-436 CQLN
+436 CQIEQ

>member
-1 MAVITYSQVNERYS
+1 MAVITYSQVDERYS

-112 ILCMVRYIKAA
+112 ILCMVRYIKAV

-135 TDNNDDVQ
+135 TGSNDDVQ
-143 VADIEDD
+143 VAD
-150 QPPTQPFR
+150 
-158 GYQRNGVANIE
+158 IE

-193 ALSMLAA
+193 ALSMLVA

-213 PDANMQGVYFIFA
+213 PDINMQGVYFIFA

-266 LAAIVGVSAMFD
+266 LAAMIGVFS
-278 QAHLRTDA
+278 QVHPGTTK
-286 ANASN
+286 ANAGN
-291 SATHTPRDKY
+291 THTTRDKY

-340 AEDMVKN
+340 AEDMAVRS
-347 QYLEHISPAT
+347 YLKHDNPEGVPGTELVFKRTGDLCKYGGENIQFFPGEKVTSRMVVNSWKESKPNYDGMLNGKYLLT
-357 GVDGYTLVFRNTNQL
+357 GVYVKQGT
-372 CSYAGENLQWYP
+372 YA
-384 KYGATS
+384 AS
-390 RDSYNSTKGSEA
+390 
-402 HHNATIDSKYKLVGI
+402 
-417 YVAEGRLNGQDGY
+417 DGY

-436 CQLN
+436 CQIEQ

>member
-1 MAVITYSQVNERYS
+1 MAVITYSQVDERYS
-15 NQEQRDAARKLIAAG
+15 NQEQRDAARKLVAAG
-30 RFGLGLFILGL
+30 RLGLGLFILGL

-54 GANPADTTVGALL
+54 GASPVDTTVSALL

-76 YLPSLGVRSLNGK
+76 YLPSVGMRNLGSK
-89 NIVKLSAV
+89 KTVKLSA
-97 VGMIS
+97 IT
-102 SIILAPSIIG
+102 G
-112 ILCMVRYIKAA
+112 ILGSVILTPGIVGIWSMVRYIKAA

-135 TDNNDDVQ
+135 TGGNDDIQ
-143 VADIEDD
+143 VADVKD
-150 QPPTQPFR
+150 
-158 GYQRNGVANIE
+158 N
-169 DDQPPTLLRKLLR
+169 QPPTLLRKLLR
-182 KRLSSIFAVLY
+182 KRLSSIFAALY
-193 ALSMLAA
+193 SLSMLAA

-245 AGKRLRAAGHLLCVL
+245 AGKRLRAVSHLLCVF

-266 LAAIVGVSAMFD
+266 LAAMIGVFS
-278 QAHLRTDA
+278 QVHPGTTK
-286 ANASN
+286 ANAGN
-291 SATHTPRDKY
+291 THTTRDKY

-340 AEDMVKN
+340 AEDMAVRS
-347 QYLEHISPAT
+347 YLKHDNPEGVPGTELVFKRTGDLCKYGGENIQFFPGEKVTSRMVVNSWKESKPHYDGMLNGKYLLT
-357 GVDGYTLVFRNTNQL
+357 GVYVKQGT
-372 CSYAGENLQWYP
+372 YA
-384 KYGATS
+384 AS
-390 RDSYNSTKGSEA
+390 
-402 HHNATIDSKYKLVGI
+402 
-417 YVAEGRLNGQDGY
+417 DGY

-436 CQLN
+436 CQIEQ

>member
-123 AALKHYEPFYEE
+123 AALKHYEPFCEE
-135 TDNNDDVQ
+135 TGDNDDVQ
-143 VADIEDD
+143 VAD
-150 QPPTQPFR
+150 
-158 GYQRNGVANIE
+158 IE

-266 LAAIVGVSAMFD
+266 LAAMIGVFS
-278 QAHLRTDA
+278 QVHPGTTK
-286 ANASN
+286 ANAGN
-291 SATHTPRDKY
+291 THTTRDKY

-340 AEDMVKN
+340 AEDMAVRS
-347 QYLEHISPAT
+347 YLKHDNPEGVPGTELVFKRTGDLCKYGGENIQFFPGEKVTSRMVVNSWKESKPHYDGMLNGKYLLT
-357 GVDGYTLVFRNTNQL
+357 GVYVKQGT
-372 CSYAGENLQWYP
+372 YA
-384 KYGATS
+384 AS
-390 RDSYNSTKGSEA
+390 
-402 HHNATIDSKYKLVGI
+402 
-417 YVAEGRLNGQDGY
+417 DGY

-436 CQLN
+436 CQIEQ

>member
-1 MAVITYSQVNERYS
+1 MAVITYSQVDERYS

-30 RFGLGLFILGL
+30 RFGLGLFVLALVVLG
-41 VALGIKVCEAQSS
+41 VKTATQSS
-54 GANPADTTVGALL
+54 GINPADTTALAL
-67 IAFLLFLFV
+67 FIAFLLFLFV

-112 ILCMVRYIKAA
+112 ILCMVRYIKAV

-135 TDNNDDVQ
+135 TGSNDDVQ
-143 VADIEDD
+143 VAD
-150 QPPTQPFR
+150 
-158 GYQRNGVANIE
+158 IE

-193 ALSMLAA
+193 ALSMLVA

-213 PDANMQGVYFIFA
+213 PDINMQGVYFIFA

-245 AGKRLRAAGHLLCVL
+245 AGKRLRAAGHLLCVF

-266 LAAIVGVSAMFD
+266 LAAMIGVFS
-278 QAHLRTDA
+278 QVHPGTTK
-286 ANASN
+286 ANAGN
-291 SATHTPRDKY
+291 THTTRDKY

-340 AEDMVKN
+340 AEDMAVRS
-347 QYLEHISPAT
+347 YLKHDNPEGVPGTELVFKRTGDLCKYGGENIQFFPGEKVTSRMVVNSWKESKPHYDGMLNGKYLLT
-357 GVDGYTLVFRNTNQL
+357 GVYVKQGT
-372 CSYAGENLQWYP
+372 YA
-384 KYGATS
+384 AS
-390 RDSYNSTKGSEA
+390 
-402 HHNATIDSKYKLVGI
+402 
-417 YVAEGRLNGQDGY
+417 DGY

-436 CQLN
+436 CQIEQ